1 MSFDLSAKP
10 FYLNEEQIAWV
21 NRTRESFT
29 LRQKLGQLFCLMA
42 EDYSDAEQDRL
53 VSEYNIGALLFRPIH
68 TKEEL
73 KAKYRR
79 LDRVSRVPLLK
90 AANLEEG
97 AAGGF
102 SDGLRFAFQ
111 EGVAATG
118 ELSMVEKFAKAT
130 VKDGLEAGINWTFSP
145 VSDLDLNPLN
155 PITNIRSYGS
165 DLETVRR
172 STRLFTETVQRYGM
186 AACAKHFPGDGVDYR
201 DHHLHPTYNTLSA
214 EDWYRSYGVVYQN
227 MIDAGLLS
235 IMVGH
240 IVQPNVQRELNP
252 ALSDEELLPGSQSRE
267 LLQGVLRER
276 FGFNGVIT
284 TDASIMGGYCMAQPR
299 AQAIPG
305 TIAAGCDMIVFTP
318 NIYDD
323 LDYLEAGVKNGLV
336 SEARIDEA
344 VTRILALKVKVALR
358 RVAPEEDS
366 DDFVC
371 SRQDIENWA
380 AECADKAITL
390 VKNRRSLV
398 PIAKGRY
405 ERVKLVCLG
414 KDSTPDGSLEM
425 LVTDYLTAEG
435 LEVRKYDPYADELH
449 SPKNADSKELTLYI
463 CCREAESNVTS
474 VRLFWCLKHALDIPR
489 FPHEEDSVFLS
500 FGNPYLLQDIPRVPV
515 YINAYTAGRLTVNA
529 ALDKVFGK
537 SEFKGKSPVD
547 AFCGLM
553 DTKL

>member
-1 MSFDLSAKP
+1 MLPDLSTKP

-21 NRTRESFT
+21 NHTRDAFT

-53 VSEYNIGALLFRPIH
+53 VGEYNIGALLFRPIH
-68 TKEEL
+68 TKGEL
-73 KAKYRR
+73 KTKYSR
-79 LDRVSRVPLLK
+79 LDRIARTPLLK

-165 DLETVRR
+165 DLETVRS
-172 STRLFTETVQRYGM
+172 STLLFTETVQRYGM

-214 EDWYRSYGVVYQN
+214 EEWYRSYGSVYQS

-240 IVQPNVQRELNP
+240 IVQPNIQREINP

-267 LLQGVLRER
+267 LLQGVLREQ

-299 AQAIPG
+299 AQAIPN

-323 LDYLEAGVKNGLV
+323 LDYLEAGVKTGLV
-336 SEARIDEA
+336 SEERIDEA
-344 VTRILALKVKVALR
+344 VTRILALKAKVALR
-358 RVAPEEDS
+358 RAAPEEDS

-371 SRQDIENWA
+371 SRKDIEAWA
-380 AECADKAITL
+380 AECADKAVTL
-390 VKNRRSLV
+390 VKNRRNIV
-398 PIAKGRY
+398 PISKGRY
-405 ERVKLVCLG
+405 ERIKLICIG
-414 KDSTPDGSLEM
+414 KDATPDGSLEK

-435 LEVRKYDPYADELH
+435 LKVQKYDPYADELH
-449 SPKNADSKELTLYI
+449 SPKNADSRELTLYI

-474 VRLFWCLKHALDIPR
+474 VRLFWCSKHALDIPR
-489 FPHEEDSVFLS
+489 FPNEEDSVFIS
-500 FGNPYLLQDIPRVPV
+500 FGNPYLLQDVPRVPV
-515 YINAYTAGRLTVNA
+515 YINAYTAGRLTVMA

-537 SEFKGKSPVD
+537 SDFKGKSPVD
-547 AFCGLM
+547 AFCGLI